1 MALHVYTLLLN
12 VKWETLPAA
21 AVGKEMINCRARG
34 SEWGIY
40 FSLYTYVRTYRNM
53 SRSGMLIGML
63 RVSGW
68 PIEFYLLRGLDG
80 ARTTTFRNR
89 SVDERA
95 VLQGLQSWSSYIWS
109 QTVSAVD
116 ICLYRDSTIVS
127 RSQRLGYK
135 RAGPSGLAELE
146 QLHVESNSECNRHVY
161 LSSSLANSLLVLIS
175 TWPGCACGR
184 GVRARQL
191 CGYVFLV
198 KVTGSSRGGRGL
210 TICST
215 PCFSH
220 RK

>member
-1 MALHVYTLLLN
+1 
-12 VKWETLPAA
+12 
-21 AVGKEMINCRARG
+21 
-34 SEWGIY
+34 
-40 FSLYTYVRTYRNM
+40 M

-63 RVSGW
+63 RVSCR

-80 ARTTTFRNR
+80 ARTTTLRNR
-89 SVDERA
+89 SVDERV

-109 QTVSAVD
+109 QTVSAAD
-116 ICLYRDSTIVS
+116 ICLYRNSTIVS

-161 LSSSLANSLLVLIS
+161 LSSSLANSLLVRDLVS

-184 GVRARQL
+184 GVTARQL

-198 KVTGSSRGGRGL
+198 YFIVKGHAGPALPSSLSVCNVQSKLASGGGGLYSNCCRSIIRSDMFGSTTL
-210 TICST
+210 
-215 PCFSH
+215 H
-220 RK
+220 RVQ

>member
-1 MALHVYTLLLN
+1 MYV
-12 VKWETLPAA
+12 
-21 AVGKEMINCRARG
+21 C
-34 SEWGIY
+34 
-40 FSLYTYVRTYRNM
+40 TYVVCTYRNM

-63 RVSGW
+63 RVSCR

-146 QLHVESNSECNRHVY
+146 QLHVESNSECIRHVY
-161 LSSSLANSLLVLIS
+161 LSSSLANSL
-175 TWPGCACGR
+175 G
-184 GVRARQL
+184 
-191 CGYVFLV
+191 
-198 KVTGSSRGGRGL
+198 
-210 TICST
+210 
-215 PCFSH
+215 
-220 RK
+220 

>member
-1 MALHVYTLLLN
+1 MYV
-12 VKWETLPAA
+12 
-21 AVGKEMINCRARG
+21 
-34 SEWGIY
+34 
-40 FSLYTYVRTYRNM
+40 VRTYRNM

-63 RVSGW
+63 PVSCR

-80 ARTTTFRNR
+80 ARTTTLRNR
-89 SVDERA
+89 LVNERA

-109 QTVSAVD
+109 QTVD
-116 ICLYRDSTIVS
+116 ICLYRNSTIVS

-146 QLHVESNSECNRHVY
+146 QLHVESNSERNRHVY
-161 LSSSLANSLLVLIS
+161 LSSTLANSIRDLVI

-198 KVTGSSRGGRGL
+198 LCTC
-210 TICST
+210 II
-215 PCFSH
+215 
-220 RK
+220 

>member
-1 MALHVYTLLLN
+1 MGDLFLT
-12 VKWETLPAA
+12 
-21 AVGKEMINCRARG
+21 
-34 SEWGIY
+34 IY
-40 FSLYTYVRTYRNM
+40 VCSYVRTWYVRTYRNM

-63 RVSGW
+63 RVSCR

-80 ARTTTFRNR
+80 VRTTTFRNR

-127 RSQRLGYK
+127 RTQRLGYK

-146 QLHVESNSECNRHVY
+146 QLHVESNSECNRHVC
-161 LSSSLANSLLVLIS
+161 LSSSLANSLLVRDVLVS

-184 GVRARQL
+184 SVLARQL

-198 KVTGSSRGGRGL
+198 LLFVLKASPALLRSETLL
-210 TICST
+210 TSEPDNS
-215 PCFSH
+215 PCELSIP
-220 RK
+220 